1 MQRIDLEG
9 ELRLQEQHI
18 TNALKDNIVLKQQLA
33 QPNWDDRALP
43 KAELRHLG

>member
-33 QPNWDDRALP
+33 QKPAQRSKHATYH
-43 KAELRHLG
+43 KSR